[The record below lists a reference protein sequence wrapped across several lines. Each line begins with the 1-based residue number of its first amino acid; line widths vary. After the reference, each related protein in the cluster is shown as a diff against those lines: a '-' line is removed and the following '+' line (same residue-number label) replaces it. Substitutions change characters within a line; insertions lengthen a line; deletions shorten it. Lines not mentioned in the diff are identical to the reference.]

1 MLTIQGF
8 WLLAQAETVI
18 VEKVLEGMKAHD
30 GGGNTYVFMGAI
42 VIIFIGSFAVLKYM
56 MDHAHRTSV
65 EAQELIRDVAKDHKE
80 ACWEI
85 TASFNAEMKAQR
97 EYHDK
102 ITDKMREMVTGRLG
116 S

>member
-1 MLTIQGF
+1 MLIIQGL

-18 VEKVLEGMKAHD
+18 VEKVLEGMKAQ
-30 GGGNTYVFMGAI
+30 GGGDTYVFMGAI
-42 VIIFIGSFAVLKYM
+42 VIIFIGAFAVLKYM
-56 MDHAHRTSV
+56 MDHAHKTSV

-102 ITDKMREMVTGRLG
+102 ITDKMREMTVGRLG